1 MKTKDLVC
9 GYGKR
14 NSDIFAL
21 NDVGAG
27 IRNCRKSNALSQNQL
42 GERLGVRKSQVC
54 KIEKGNNLTL
64 DTVSGAFS
72 SMGMKASVVIEPDMD
87 DTTLYFL
94 VSDLFDRIEEWGQKR
109 GLDFRSAYI
118 EMKEVGMVDEFI
130 MGWYE
135 KI

>member
-9 GYGKR
+9 GYGNR

-54 KIEKGNNLTL
+54 KGK
-64 DTVSGAFS
+64 
-72 SMGMKASVVIEPDMD
+72 
-87 DTTLYFL
+87 
-94 VSDLFDRIEEWGQKR
+94 
-109 GLDFRSAYI
+109 
-118 EMKEVGMVDEFI
+118 
-130 MGWYE
+130 
-135 KI
+135 